1 MCLELPRFEELSNEQ
16 KHAFQLVGDDT
27 YLVTGPPGTG
37 KSVIALFRA
46 ASLQRIGKG
55 RQPALLTFS
64 KLLTTWTAQALEDA
78 CEALEADVSKITVK
92 TVDAWIGSSPNSNR
106 GWFYETFD
114 VPIPRVNNGGNGYQE
129 IDWNAAFQIA
139 ASVSGSVEQTL
150 DLIIDEAQ
158 DLNAHFWDIVLP
170 YCRSCTVFCDT
181 KQTQKTENQTYT
193 DLEIAA
199 MLGIDKDDDKHWAT
213 LSINYR
219 NTGYIAETAQTFS
232 PPQKGEVVSLPKG
245 TKKGSKPLIRS
256 SKKFDDAV
264 KHIANV
270 ATNYS
275 NYRIGLLV
283 NSTADVRRAMRLL
296 EELQSKPQFKNLS
309 FQEYRAGV
317 RDFDP
322 CESGILVT
330 WAPNAKGLEFDH
342 VYAARLQD
350 WPYPMETSHKNR
362 LYVVMT
368 RAKTHLELMWDGGNR
383 PPILDSLPLHL
394 FDEDDC

>member
-1 MCLELPRFEELSNEQ
+1 MCLELPRFEDLSNEQ
-16 KHAFQLVGDDT
+16 KHAFSLVGDDT

-55 RQPALLTFS
+55 RSPALLTFS
-64 KLLTTWTAQALEDA
+64 KLLTTWTEQALIDA

-92 TVDAWIGSSPNSNR
+92 TVDAWIGSSPGSHR
-106 GWFYETFD
+106 GWFFEQFG
-114 VPIPRVNNGGNGYQE
+114 VPIPRINNGSNGYQE
-129 IDWNAAFQIA
+129 IDWNEAFKIA
-139 ASVSGSVEQTL
+139 ADVEGPVEKSL

-158 DLNAHFWDIVLP
+158 DLNSHFWDIVLP

-181 KQTQKTENQTYT
+181 KQTQKTENQSYT
-193 DLEIAA
+193 DFEIAA
-199 MLGIDKDDDKHWAT
+199 MLEIDPDDDTHWAKLT
-213 LSINYR
+213 VNYR
-219 NTGYIAETAQTFS
+219 NTGRISEVAQAFS
-232 PPQKGEVVSLPKG
+232 PPSAGEVVSLPSG
-245 TKKGSKPLIRS
+245 TKKGSKPVLRS
-256 SKKFDDAV
+256 CNNFEDSL

-270 ATNYS
+270 SINYA
-275 NYRIGLLV
+275 NYRIGVLV
-283 NSTADVRRAMRLL
+283 NSVADVRRAIRTF
-296 EELQSKPQFKNLS
+296 ETLQADKKYSSLN

-342 VYAARLQD
+342 VYALRLQD
-350 WPYPMETSHKNR
+350 WPYPMETAHRNR

-368 RAKTHLELMWDGGNR
+368 RATTHLELMWDGDSS
-383 PPILDSLPLHL
+383 PPILDSLPQNL
-394 FDEDDC
+394 FEFSNS